1 MSAPSGA
8 AAPSGGAMRRAV
20 SDADKGRR
28 RDELLA
34 AARDTFATKGYHGT
48 TMADVA
54 RAADLSYGVAYW
66 YFDSKDD
73 LFKAVMSAEAGALR
87 ARIGASLTDVAPSGF
102 REVLTAAVAATFAY
116 FDENPA
122 AGVLLFREPVALGHD
137 VERHLLDIFEGF
149 IGALGRGMG
158 AGAAD
163 VDVAGRPMALTAFV
177 VATLIS
183 SVALRRS
190 RTDDGMS
197 ADEAAAYVVGL
208 VFDGIGRVP

>member
-1 MSAPSGA
+1 MSSPTGA
-8 AAPSGGAMRRAV
+8 EAPSGGAMRRAV

-28 RDELLA
+28 REELLA
-34 AARDTFATKGYHGT
+34 AARDTFATKGFHGT

-87 ARIGASLTDVAPSGF
+87 ARIEASLADVAPSGF
-102 REVLTAAVAATFAY
+102 REVLTAAVAATLAY

-122 AGVLLFREPVALGHD
+122 AGVLLFREPVTLGHD
-137 VERHLLDIFEGF
+137 VERHLFEIFDGF
-149 IGALGRGMG
+149 IGALGRGIG
-158 AGAAD
+158 AGADD
-163 VDVAGRPMALTAFV
+163 VDVAGRPLALTAFV

-183 SVALRRS
+183 SVALRRT

-197 ADEAAAYVVGL
+197 ADEAAGYVVGL